1 MIDINICQIDGACG
15 IALEL
20 SYTSNYRSH
29 VHSQRT
35 TNIKSKNCTTMF
47 LIYLLLILTGR
58 TASRWATTNV
68 VN

>member
-35 TNIKSKNCTTMF
+35 TNIKSNNCTTYYVSYISSLNF
-47 LIYLLLILTGR
+47 DWPDSQPLGH
-58 TASRWATTNV
+58 N
-68 VN
+68 